1 MKVLNPENLKIMI
14 SNLIEAAGELYELEA
29 RLDYM
34 VHDRMPKGWE
44 GFDRIWDRHPFCTST
59 LYVIF
64 EHVYHHINFAWNSR
78 FVSASR
84 VIACARRDYERW
96 EKFPDDFTPLKA
108 LRKTKHARPVFDG
121 DLNLFNLRMNVC
133 ESMMFLDGVIKE
145 VEKAISGNSEIG
157 DTELAWGMQ
166 RTLAHLNE
174 SWHCRRYDITRNT
187 DLGCKMGNLR
197 RWQRYPREFT
207 RFMQGRK

>member
-1 MKVLNPENLKIMI
+1 M
-14 SNLIEAAGELYELEA
+14 
-29 RLDYM
+29 
-34 VHDRMPKGWE
+34 
-44 GFDRIWDRHPFCTST
+44 
-59 LYVIF
+59 IF

-121 DLNLFNLRMNVC
+121 DLNLFNLRMNVR

-145 VEKAISGNSEIG
+145 IEKAISGNSEIG
-157 DTELAWGMQ
+157 DTELAWGVQ

-174 SWHCRRYDITRNT
+174 AWHCRRYDIARST
-187 DLGCKMGNLR
+187 DLGCKMSNLK
-197 RWQRYPREFT
+197 RWQKYPREFT
-207 RFMQGRK
+207 RLMKGRK